1 MVLHEAAS
9 VAHPRLGAAAGV
21 ALDHLLGA
29 LLRVGAGAGRR
40 GLGVIGHPAGAA
52 LGGISDALE
61 ASLLHDLSP
70 PSGAARAAGGHVY
83 AIGRARRA
91 RPLSRSG
98 ASDCGCAKNDAIGSP
113 ARCRRSRTLRRWKSS
128 G

>member
-52 LGGISDALE
+52 LGGVSDALE

-70 PSGAARAAGGHVY
+70 PSGAAGYHVY

-91 RPLSRSG
+91 RPLSSSG

-113 ARCRRSRTLRRWKSS
+113 TRCRRSRTLRRWKSS